1 MNSVSL
7 FRDSGFIQVRQNL
20 MAKGNASTIDLT
32 DEDDPKPQRIAQG
45 NPPALVAL
53 RNRQQAAQSIPVQR
67 QLLATQQH
75 IRNAALA
82 TQNRKLP
89 MIGKCLDVHIRQFC

>member
-1 MNSVSL
+1 MFVRNS
-7 FRDSGFIQVRQNL
+7 GYIQVRQNL
-20 MAKGNASTIDLT
+20 MASSNANTIDLT
-32 DEDDPKPQRIAQG
+32 DEDDPKPQRIAQ
-45 NPPALVAL
+45 NSPPALVAL
-53 RNRQQAAQSIPVQR
+53 RNRQQTVQTLPIQR

-89 MIGKCLDVHIRQFC
+89 TTGKSSNTDRYIH